1 MEPPRADR
9 ERVCEPAWEE
19 AQPWARASD
28 ARVLRLGQLG
38 QLEGDQLRR
47 LLAGAL
53 LLAALVVAFVS
64 WSRGGGGGER
74 RQPPALSVR
83 SSAERASARFAWV
96 HVVGA
101 VRRPGVYRLPD
112 RALVARAVAAAGGAD
127 RTADLTAL
135 NLAARIEDGQQVV
148 VPRRGAQA
156 AGASAAAIASSR
168 ATAGGAGGAG
178 GAGSSTVGGGA
189 AAAGGKLSLRA
200 ATLEQLEQLDG
211 IGPTLAR
218 RILAYRERHGFRSLD
233 ELREVEGIG
242 EKRFEALR
250 EQLAP

>member
-19 AQPWARASD
+19 AQPCARASD
-28 ARVLRLGQLG
+28 ARVLGLGELG
-38 QLEGDQLRR
+38 RLEGDQLRR
-47 LLAGAL
+47 LLAGVL

-64 WSRGGGGGER
+64 WQRGGER
-74 RQPPALSVR
+74 ARRERPVLSVR

-127 RTADLTAL
+127 RAADLTAL

-148 VPRRGAQA
+148 VPRRGAQPAGAPAAVATSQATA
-156 AGASAAAIASSR
+156 AGAV
-168 ATAGGAGGAG
+168 
-178 GAGSSTVGGGA
+178 GAGSSAPGARA
-189 AAAGGKLSLRA
+189 AAAGGKLSLRT

-218 RILAYRERHGFRSLD
+218 RILAYRERRGFRSLD

>member
-1 MEPPRADR
+1 MALVEPPRADR

-19 AQPWARASD
+19 AQPCARASD
-28 ARVLRLGQLG
+28 ARVLGLGELG
-38 QLEGDQLRR
+38 RLEGDQLRR
-47 LLAGAL
+47 LLAGVL
-53 LLAALVVAFVS
+53 VLAALVVAFVS
-64 WSRGGGGGER
+64 WQRGGER
-74 RQPPALSVR
+74 ARRERPVLSVR

-127 RTADLTAL
+127 RAADLTAL

-148 VPRRGAQA
+148 VPRRGAQP
-156 AGASAAAIASSR
+156 AGASAGVPTSP

-178 GAGSSTVGGGA
+178 SSAPGARA
-189 AAAGGKLSLRA
+189 AAAGGKLSLRT

-218 RILAYRERHGFRSLD
+218 RILAYRERRGFRSLD